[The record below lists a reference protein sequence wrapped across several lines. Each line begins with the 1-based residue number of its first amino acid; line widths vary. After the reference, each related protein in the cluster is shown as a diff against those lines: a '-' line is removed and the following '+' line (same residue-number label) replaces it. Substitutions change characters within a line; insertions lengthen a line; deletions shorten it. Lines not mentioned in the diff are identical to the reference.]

1 MKKKHIYKIGA
12 CLLTAIAL
20 AACSSET
27 ENDVKF
33 SPELLNVERD
43 VAMTAVETEKQI
55 AVVADCHWEIS
66 VDKSGWSDLTVQ
78 PLSGDG
84 NGTITLSSNQNTS
97 ITERSASL
105 TISSKG
111 GLRQQIS
118 VRQTLGGATLE
129 VNKTKLNFDAIPTS
143 SQSFTVTS
151 NTVWSILGTDCDW
164 LTVESTNGGIG
175 TTEIK
180 VTALEIQ
187 DDRDREQTL
196 TVALDNGTIKHDV
209 TIKQAGKTN
218 ISLALL
224 PESLET
230 FESTGG
236 EQTVDVQCNAQWYVD
251 VPEMPEWLSI
261 STEGGVGNGQL
272 TITCQPN
279 RTLEA
284 RFIRIYVT
292 SGTRTPKQASLAV
305 NQKAAPTP
313 SNDDNPDPNLPN
325 KK

>member
-1 MKKKHIYKIGA
+1 MRNIHKIGVS
-12 CLLTAIAL
+12 LLMAAGLT
-20 AACSSET
+20 ACSSET
-27 ENDVKF
+27 ENEVKF

-43 VAMTAVETEKQI
+43 VAMTAVETERQI
-55 AVVADCHWEIS
+55 TVEADCHWEVS
-66 VDKSGWSDLTVQ
+66 VDKSGWSDLTAQ

-84 NGTITLSSNQNTS
+84 NGIITLTSSQNTA
-97 ITERSASL
+97 INERSASL
-105 TISSKG
+105 IISSKG
-111 GLRQQIS
+111 GLRQQIT

-129 VNKTKLNFDAIPTS
+129 VNKAELSFDAIPS
-143 SQSFTVTS
+143 SGQSFTVTS

-164 LTVESTNGGIG
+164 LSIEPTSGGIG

-180 VTALEIQ
+180 VTASEIQ

-209 TIKQAGKTN
+209 VVKQAGKTN
-218 ISLALL
+218 ISLALS
-224 PESLET
+224 PESLEV

-236 EQTVDVQCNAQWYVD
+236 EQTVDIECNAQWYVD
-251 VPEMPEWLSI
+251 VPEKPDWLSI
-261 STEGGVGNGQL
+261 SADGGIGNGKL

-279 RTLEA
+279 RALET
-284 RFIRIYVT
+284 RFIRIYIT
-292 SGTRTPKQASLAV
+292 SGTRTPKQVSLAV

-313 SNDDNPDPNLPN
+313 NKEDNPNPEYSR

>member
-1 MKKKHIYKIGA
+1 MRKVHIYKIGF
-12 CLLTAIAL
+12 CLLTAMAL

-55 AVVADCHWEIS
+55 TVEADCHWEVSI
-66 VDKSGWSDLTVQ
+66 DKSGWSDLTAQ

-84 NGTITLSSNQNTS
+84 NGVITLTSSQNTA

-111 GLRQQIS
+111 GLRQQIT

-129 VNKTKLNFDAIPTS
+129 VNKTELSFDAIPTS
-143 SQSFTVTS
+143 GQSFTVTS
-151 NTVWSILGTDCDW
+151 NTIWSILGTDCDW
-164 LTVESTNGGIG
+164 LTIEPTSGGAG

-180 VTALEIQ
+180 VTAKEIQ

-196 TVALDNGTIKHDV
+196 TVALDNGTIRHDV
-209 TIKQAGKTN
+209 VVKQAGKTN
-218 ISLALL
+218 ISLVIS
-224 PESLET
+224 PENLEV

-236 EQTVDVQCNAQWYVD
+236 EQTIDIECNAQWYVD
-251 VPEMPEWLSI
+251 VPEKPDWLILSAD
-261 STEGGVGNGQL
+261 GGIGNGKL

-279 RTLEA
+279 RTLET
-284 RFIRIYVT
+284 RFLRVYIT

-313 SNDDNPDPNLPN
+313 SDGDNPDPNLPN